1 MAVAYGS
8 QLERKP
14 IMNKKTPSITLRASS
29 SRHLRTALTLILI
42 TAMSVFYF
50 SPLRVR
56 AAAGDLDP
64 SFGVG
69 GKVVTDVPGYTGEAG
84 NDVAVQPDGKII
96 VAGSAVNSTNG
107 TSDFVVLRYN
117 PDGSLDTSFGIDG
130 KVLTDFSNSNDNANA
145 IALQVDGRI
154 IVAGYASTSGLPPN
168 FAVARYDLNGDF
180 DPSFST
186 DGRTTIVFNRGNKKA
201 GSITH
206 SIVRD
211 IAIQFD
217 GRIVLA
223 GDVDAK
229 FGLARLNPDSSL
241 DTDFGVN
248 GKMIVSLSGGTGG
261 SAAYT
266 VAIQT
271 VDSEQRIVAAGY
283 ANSRKGGIDFGLMR
297 FTANGTLDNTFDVDG
312 KVITDFA
319 GGEDSVKD
327 IVIDASNRIVAAGA
341 CGSINFA
348 LARYNSDGTLDI
360 TFDGDGKVATDFSG
374 FSDAGESVAIQ
385 PDGKII
391 VVGVAR
397 NPGSDFALARYNSD
411 GTPDNSFGNN
421 GKLTTDLSGG
431 DSARALAMQPDNKIV
446 LVGLTSNATV
456 GSSFALARYFLG

>member
-1 MAVAYGS
+1 
-8 QLERKP
+8 
-14 IMNKKTPSITLRASS
+14 MNKKPPSITPRANSLK
-29 SRHLRTALTLILI
+29 RMRTALTLILM

-50 SPLRVR
+50 SPLLVL
-56 AAAGDLDP
+56 AATGDLDH

-69 GKVVTDVPGYTGEAG
+69 GKVVTDVAGYTSEVG

-107 TSDFVVLRYN
+107 TSDFVVIRYN
-117 PDGSLDTSFGIDG
+117 PDGSLDMSFGIDG
-130 KVLTDFSNSNDNANA
+130 KVLTDFSNSNDSAFA

-154 IVAGYASTSGLPPN
+154 IVAGTASTSGLPPN
-168 FAVARYDLNGDF
+168 FAVARYDLNGNL

-186 DGRTTIVFNRGNKKA
+186 DGRTTIVFNRGNKKT
-201 GSITH
+201 GPITH

-211 IAIQFD
+211 LAIQFD

-229 FGLARLNPDSSL
+229 FGLARLNSDSSL

-283 ANSRKGGIDFGLMR
+283 VATRSGVIDFGVAR
-297 FTANGTLDNTFDVDG
+297 FKANGTLDNTFDGDG

-319 GGEDSVKD
+319 GGEDSIKD
-327 IVIDASNRIVAAGA
+327 IVIDASNRIVAAGT

-348 LARYNSDGTLDI
+348 LTRYNTDGTLDI
-360 TFDGDGKVATDFSG
+360 NFDGDGKVSTDFFGSL
-374 FSDAGESVAIQ
+374 DAGETVAIQ

-391 VVGVAR
+391 VAGVAR
-397 NPGSDFALARYNSD
+397 NVSNSDFALARYNSD
-411 GTPDNSFGNN
+411 GTPDSSFGNN
-421 GKLTTDLSGG
+421 GKLTTDFSGQG
-431 DSARALAMQPDNKIV
+431 DAARALAMQPDNKIV
-446 LVGLTSNATV
+446 LVGITTTAAGPN
-456 GSSFALARYFLG
+456 FALARYVLG